1 LQKSLIMTKL
11 CIVIGFLLGACTS
24 GDNKSG
30 IENAKKEIMQTEQNF
45 EAMAK
50 EKGLSAAFSFY
61 ADSAAT
67 LSRGSYLI
75 HGKDSIRLFYLSPK
89 FHDVKLEW
97 KPDFV
102 EVSNSAD
109 LGYTYGPYTF
119 TSLDSAGQSIST
131 KGYFHT
137 VWKKRPD
144 GNWKFVWD

>member
-1 LQKSLIMTKL
+1 MIKL
-11 CIVIGFLLGACTS
+11 FIVVVLLLSACSS

-30 IENAKKEIMQTEQNF
+30 VENAKKEIIQTERDF

-89 FHDVKLEW
+89 FNGVKLEW

-102 EVSNSAD
+102 EVSNAAD
-109 LGYTYGPYTF
+109 LGYTYGRYTF
-119 TSLDSAGQSIST
+119 TTMDPTGQTIRSN
-131 KGYFHT
+131 GYFHT
-137 VWKKRPD
+137 VWKRQAD
-144 GNWKFVWD
+144 GKWRFVWD